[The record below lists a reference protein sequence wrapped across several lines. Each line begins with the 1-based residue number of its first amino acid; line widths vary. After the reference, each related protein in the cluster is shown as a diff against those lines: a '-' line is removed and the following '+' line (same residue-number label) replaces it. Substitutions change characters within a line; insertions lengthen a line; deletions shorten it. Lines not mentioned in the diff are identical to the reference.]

1 MLKENEII
9 QKLIESLKN
18 LLESTGVIRLEGII
32 QETSNLFSSQKD
44 KPDLVAEVL
53 TRDNKKFMLVFEV
66 KSLGQPRYVR
76 MAISQ
81 LKDFLGGKENA
92 YGIFASAYISEE
104 SRRECQKNGVGYI
117 DLAGNCLLNFGD
129 VFINIDGRPN
139 PYPESR
145 PLKSIFS
152 ARSSRAVRVLL
163 CNPGKEWTL
172 SELSKEAIISL
183 GQAFNV
189 KKRLLDYEL
198 IKEEGKGK
206 NMRFRLVAPEQ
217 LLKKWA
223 DNYDFRKNKIWNFYS
238 FDDVENA
245 EKKLA
250 EYLEKNNILYA
261 FTLTSGASLVA
272 PFVRYTRVYIYVK
285 NNIEK
290 IAANLNLKQVSSGS
304 NVTIL
309 EPYDEGVFYGLQDVK
324 GTKVVSD
331 VQLYLDLKSYKER
344 GEEAASFI
352 LEQRLKKRW

>member
-1 MLKENEII
+1 MLKENEIL
-9 QKLIESLKN
+9 QKLTENLKSLF
-18 LLESTGVIRLEGII
+18 ESTGVISLKNII
-32 QETSNLFSSQKD
+32 RETSNLFPGQKD
-44 KPDLVAEVL
+44 KPDLVAEVI

-66 KSLGQPRYVR
+66 KSLGQPRYAR
-76 MAISQ
+76 LAISQ
-81 LKDFLGGKENA
+81 LKDFLEGKENA
-92 YGIFASAYISEE
+92 YGIFVSAFISEE

-117 DLAGNCLLNFGD
+117 DLAGNCLLNFENI
-129 VFINIDGRPN
+129 FINIDGRPN

-152 ARSSRAVRVLL
+152 ARSSRAIRVLL

-183 GQAFNV
+183 GQAFSV

-198 IKEEGKGK
+198 IEEEGKGK
-206 NMRFRLVAPEQ
+206 NMRFRLVSPEQ

-238 FDDVENA
+238 FDDVEKA

-250 EYLEKNNILYA
+250 DYLGENNILYG

-290 IAANLNLKQVSSGS
+290 IAADLNLKQVSTGP

-309 EPYDEGVFYGLQDVK
+309 EPYDEGVFYRLQDVK
-324 GTKVVSD
+324 GMKVVSD

-352 LEQRLKKRW
+352 LEQRLRKRW

>member
-1 MLKENEII
+1 MLKKNEIL
-9 QKLIESLKN
+9 QKLTENFKSLF
-18 LLESTGVIRLEGII
+18 ESTGVISLKNII
-32 QETSNLFSSQKD
+32 RETSNLFPGQKD
-44 KPDLVAEVL
+44 KPDLVAEVI

-66 KSLGQPRYVR
+66 KSLGQPRYAR
-76 MAISQ
+76 LAISQ
-81 LKDFLGGKENA
+81 LKDFLEGKENA
-92 YGIFASAYISEE
+92 YGIFVSAFISEE

-117 DLAGNCLLNFGD
+117 DLAGNCLLNFENI
-129 VFINIDGRPN
+129 FINIDGRPN

-152 ARSSRAVRVLL
+152 ARSSRAIRVLL

-183 GQAFNV
+183 GQAFSV

-206 NMRFRLVAPEQ
+206 NMRFRLVSPEQ

-238 FDDVENA
+238 FDDVEKA

-250 EYLEKNNILYA
+250 DYLGENNILYG

-290 IAANLNLKQVSSGS
+290 IAADLNLKQVSTGP

-309 EPYDEGVFYGLQDVK
+309 EPYDEGVFYRLQDVK
-324 GTKVVSD
+324 GMKVVSD
-331 VQLYLDLKSYKER
+331 VQLYLDLKSNKER

-352 LEQRLKKRW
+352 LEQRLRKRW